1 MADQNKKKYI
11 EYEDTR
17 YELVDGEARDR
28 ITVLEQKSM
37 TPQMF
42 GAKGDGETD
51 DTEAFQDLAAY
62 CNSHPGST
70 VYLPK
75 GRYILS
81 DRIAFSSDV
90 EVYGDGENTVLDF
103 TSIRTGTDPI
113 LSFSGSFDQLGQTSA
128 DADVGDL
135 TLETG
140 IAAQLE
146 RGDVITIVNPADY
159 SWSKNKDYLR
169 AGEMCRVKQVSGNTV
184 TLERAL
190 LDGYVSGCNIG
201 RVNPI
206 SVHLHG
212 FSVEVYD
219 MGAASSFRGVDVAF
233 AAPVRIE
240 NLTGS
245 GSNSAQLGI
254 RVCRDVV
261 VEGCTYTYV
270 SKESSGM
277 NYGVAILN
285 SQNVTVRDCTLTA
298 LRHGISIGGAGS
310 QYHGIVNRFIH
321 VENCCITAGGTM
333 YAADCHPNC
342 QYVTYSRCTI
352 LGGIDLCGADLTIT
366 GCEVTSLSATGQ
378 CIYAGHLVGG
388 NVTIT
393 DNIIISLPFSTANST
408 AAVYCALLAAE
419 NTDDSGH
426 VVVSGNR
433 IRHGN
438 GLKAIYLNAA
448 SVKTA
453 CNAAVMD
460 NVVDG
465 ADACFD
471 AAGAG
476 GIVVSN
482 FVRAVVSG
490 NVTKGR
496 IRIEDGSNGSAAA
509 LVSAIVQNNVV
520 ENAKT
525 EGVSVSGLFARRATV
540 TATVSGNTVIG
551 CEKSGV
557 CLENLSDAIVT
568 GNRLTDNGD
577 PGSESANERA
587 NLYFQTVSGATVGD
601 NIFGYRGK
609 SDPNSKLGNVNGAVT
624 IAAISNNRVLD
635 GDKHRLDFGR
645 RAATIYHDSQA
656 SENPIYVMHNS
667 APPSGTRPYDFAH
680 GTVGSIVFNSA
691 PASGEPVGW
700 ICTVA
705 ANMSASPKFYGTW
718 VPFGTLA

>member
-51 DTEAFQDLAAY
+51 DTEAFQALAAH

-75 GRYILS
+75 GRYILNE
-81 DRIAFSSDV
+81 RITFSSDV

-103 TSIRTGTDPI
+103 TSVQTGTDSI
-113 LSFSGSFDQLGQTSA
+113 LTFSGSFDELGQTSA
-128 DADVGDL
+128 DADAGAL
-135 TLETG
+135 SLETG

-146 RGDVITIVNPADY
+146 RGDIITIVDPADS
-159 SWSKNKDYLR
+159 SWSSNKAYWR
-169 AGEMCRVKQVSGNTV
+169 AGEMGSVKSVSGNTV
-184 TLERAL
+184 TLESAT
-190 LDGYVSGCNIG
+190 LDRYGSGCSIG

-206 SVHLHG
+206 SVHLHD
-212 FSVEVYD
+212 FAVAVYD
-219 MGAASSFRGVDVAF
+219 SGSGASFRGVEVAF

-245 GSNSAQLGI
+245 GSNSAQLGV

-261 VEGCTYTYV
+261 VEGCIYTYV
-270 SKESSGM
+270 SKASSGT
-277 NYGVAILN
+277 NYGIAILN

-298 LRHGISIGGAGS
+298 LRHGISIGGADN
-310 QYHGIVNRFIH
+310 QYYGIVNRFIRI
-321 VENCCITAGGTM
+321 ENCRITAGGTM

-366 GCEVTSLSATGQ
+366 GCEVTSLSSTGQ
-378 CIYAGHLVGG
+378 CIWAGHLVGG
-388 NVTIT
+388 NVTIS
-393 DNIIISLPFSTANST
+393 DNTILSLPLSAANST
-408 AAVYCALLAAE
+408 AAVYCVLLAAE
-419 NTDDSGH
+419 NQDHSGH

-433 IRHGN
+433 VRHGN

-448 SVKTA
+448 AVKTA
-453 CNAAVMD
+453 CNATVID
-460 NVVDG
+460 NVIDG
-465 ADACFD
+465 DDSFFD

-482 FVRAVVSG
+482 FVRTVVSG

-496 IRIEDGSNGSAAA
+496 VRIEDGSSASTAV

-540 TATVSGNTVIG
+540 TAAVNGNTVIG

-557 CLENLSDAIVT
+557 FLENLSDAIVT

-577 PGSESANERA
+577 PDSNSANERA
-587 NLYFQTVSGATVGD
+587 NLYFTTVSGATVCN

-609 SDPNSKLGNVNGAVT
+609 RDPSNRLYNVNGAVT
-624 IAAISNNRVLD
+624 IVAISNNRVLN

-656 SENPIYVMHNS
+656 GENPVYVMHNS
-667 APPSGTRPYDFAH
+667 APPSGTAPYDFAY

-700 ICTVA
+700 ICTEA